1 MRSGNHTYFVET
13 YGCQMN
19 KAESEALEGQLVA
32 AGWSPS
38 TDSTKADLIILNTCS
53 VRKTA
58 ENRIYGRIGHYR
70 HLRTQRNF
78 KLAVIGCMS
87 ERLKDQLFNECR
99 DIDIIVGSFQKHR
112 LVDILEEALE
122 TDRRYLLTDE
132 EDFRFASQ
140 YSFASQHS
148 HGGFKA
154 YVPIMHGCDNFCTYC
169 IVPYVRGREV
179 SREPESILEEISA
192 LEERQIREITLLG
205 QNVNS
210 YRYESESGVLDF
222 PALLKL
228 LVPRITNIR
237 WVRFLTSHPKD
248 LTERLIQIIRD
259 SPQLCRH
266 IHLPVQ
272 HGSDRILH
280 AMGRGYT
287 RGVYLAL
294 VDRIRLH
301 IPDVSLT
308 TDILIGFPGE
318 EGEDFEKTVDLM
330 EQVGFDNAFTYRY
343 NPREGTRAFAMGDT
357 VPDELKIERLSRII
371 ELQRGITHQ
380 KRTERV
386 GKRVVTLVEG
396 KSKKN
401 DAHLLG
407 RTEWDE
413 MVVFPGE
420 SDRIG
425 SLVEVELLSLNG
437 TTLVGEERG

>member
-1 MRSGNHTYFVET
+1 
-13 YGCQMN
+13 MN
-19 KAESEALEGQLVA
+19 KAESEALEGQLVD
-32 AGWSPS
+32 AGWSPT
-38 TDSTKADLIILNTCS
+38 TDCTKADVIILNTCS

-112 LVDILEEALE
+112 LVDILEEAVE
-122 TDRRYLLTDE
+122 TEKRYLLTEE
-132 EDFRFASQ
+132 EDFQ
-140 YSFASQHS
+140 FASQHS

-179 SREPESILEEISA
+179 SREPESILEEIGV
-192 LEERQIREITLLG
+192 LEQQQIREITLLG

-210 YRYESESGVLDF
+210 YKYESKSGALDF
-222 PALLKL
+222 PALLNL
-228 LVPRITNIR
+228 LIQRITNIR
-237 WVRFLTSHPKD
+237 RVRFLTSHPKD
-248 LTERLIQIIRD
+248 LSERLIQIIRD

-287 RGVYLAL
+287 RGAYMAL
-294 VDRIRLH
+294 VDRIRRH

-318 EGEDFEKTVDLM
+318 QGEDFENTVDLM
-330 EQVGFDNAFTYRY
+330 ETVGFDDAFTYRY
-343 NPREGTRAFAMGDT
+343 NPREGTRAYSMGDT
-357 VPDELKIERLSRII
+357 VPEKLKIERLSRII
-371 ELQRGITHQ
+371 ELQRGITRR

-386 GKRVVTLVEG
+386 GKRVVALVES

-401 DAHLLG
+401 EAHLLA

-425 SLVEVELLSLNG
+425 SLVEVELVSLNG
-437 TTLVGEERG
+437 STFVGEERG

>member
-1 MRSGNHTYFVET
+1 MRSGNSTYFVET

-19 KAESEALEGQLVA
+19 KAESEALEGQLVG
-32 AGWSPS
+32 AGWSPT
-38 TDSTKADLIILNTCS
+38 TDSNKADLIILNTCS

-70 HLRTQRNF
+70 HLKTQRNF

-112 LVDILEEALE
+112 LVDILEEAVNTE
-122 TDRRYLLTDE
+122 KRYLLTDE
-132 EDFRFASQ
+132 EEFR
-140 YSFASQHS
+140 FASQHS
-148 HGGFKA
+148 HGGFRA

-179 SREPESILEEISA
+179 SREPDSILEEINA
-192 LEERQIREITLLG
+192 LEQQQIREITLLG

-210 YRYESESGVLDF
+210 YKYESKGDVLDF
-222 PALLKL
+222 PALLNL
-228 LVPRITNIR
+228 LIQQIANIR
-237 WVRFLTSHPKD
+237 RVRFLTSHPKD
-248 LTERLIQIIRD
+248 LSERLIQVIRD

-272 HGSDRILH
+272 HGSDRILC

-287 RGVYLAL
+287 RGEYLAL
-294 VDRIRLH
+294 VDRIRHH

-318 EGEDFEKTVDLM
+318 QEKDFENTVDLM
-330 EQVGFDNAFTYRY
+330 DEVGFDDAFTYRY
-343 NPREGTRAFAMGDT
+343 NPREGTRAFSMGDT
-357 VPDELKIERLSRII
+357 VPEKLKIERLTRII
-371 ELQRGITHQ
+371 ELQRKITRR
-380 KRTERV
+380 KRIKRI
-386 GKRVVTLVEG
+386 GKRVVALVEG

-401 DAHLLG
+401 EAHLLA

-425 SLVEVELLSLNG
+425 SLVEVELISLNG
-437 TTLVGEERG
+437 STFVGEERG